1 MQNKPFITLGA
12 VPVVFAVVRSVSV
25 FLLATVGG
33 VVDAV
38 AVITDNVLFSC
49 LSSEGNSVVEE
60 SVVVVVVDVV
70 CRSVVLVIIVVVVGV
85 VVVVVVVV
93 VITTQVLSAS
103 FT

>member
-33 VVDAV
+33 VVD
-38 AVITDNVLFSC
+38 VLFSC